1 MYMAY
6 YTIVKHIKQHKIQPA
21 QLTTDVFNYIFLG
34 VGKAAGISRK
44 TSLETKLLEQMH
56 DEFMYFYPLDSRHSG
71 RELIPNHLTFMI
83 FNHTAIFPEKL
94 WPRQIVANGHVMME
108 GAKMSKSFGNIIP
121 LREALTKFGADPVR
135 LSVLSTA
142 ELMQDADFSPTIAR
156 SMRDRL
162 MRLYRFASELV
173 KTRRKKVKEES
184 LTAIDRWMLSRLQ
197 EHVKKTTEA
206 MDRLA
211 VRKAIHGIL
220 YELDQDFQWYQRRAS
235 DGKGDR
241 KAATAYVF
249 GEVLDAQTRMLAPV
263 APHMCEELWE
273 MTGRKGFVSLA
284 SWPEPDGAKM
294 DIVAEE
300 NETLIMGVLKDTL
313 NIMKATGARPK
324 KICYYVAGPW
334 KWKIYLKAVEKSAS
348 GKVQQKDL
356 MKEMMADPALK
367 AKAEKVAKF
376 VSQIID
382 EVNYMSEEGKQ
393 RLLKTAIINEIQALS
408 EAEAFFRK
416 EINAEIRVY
425 DEEDAKRYDPKARAV
440 LAKPYR
446 PGIFIE

>member
-1 MYMAY
+1 
-6 YTIVKHIKQHKIQPA
+6 
-21 QLTTDVFNYIFLG
+21 
-34 VGKAAGISRK
+34 
-44 TSLETKLLEQMH
+44 
-56 DEFMYFYPLDSRHSG
+56 
-71 RELIPNHLTFMI
+71 
-83 FNHTAIFPEKL
+83 
-94 WPRQIVANGHVMME
+94 MME

-162 MRLYRFASELV
+162 ERLYRFASELV

-206 MDRLA
+206 MDKLA

-273 MTGRKGFVSLA
+273 MTGKKGFVSLA

>member
-1 MYMAY
+1 
-6 YTIVKHIKQHKIQPA
+6 
-21 QLTTDVFNYIFLG
+21 
-34 VGKAAGISRK
+34 
-44 TSLETKLLEQMH
+44 
-56 DEFMYFYPLDSRHSG
+56 
-71 RELIPNHLTFMI
+71 
-83 FNHTAIFPEKL
+83 
-94 WPRQIVANGHVMME
+94 
-108 GAKMSKSFGNIIP
+108 
-121 LREALTKFGADPVR
+121 
-135 LSVLSTA
+135 
-142 ELMQDADFSPTIAR
+142 
-156 SMRDRL
+156 
-162 MRLYRFASELV
+162 
-173 KTRRKKVKEES
+173 
-184 LTAIDRWMLSRLQ
+184 
-197 EHVKKTTEA
+197 
-206 MDRLA
+206 
-211 VRKAIHGIL
+211 
-220 YELDQDFQWYQRRAS
+220 
-235 DGKGDR
+235 
-241 KAATAYVF
+241 
-249 GEVLDAQTRMLAPV
+249 MLAPV

-273 MTGRKGFVSLA
+273 MTGKKGFVSLA

-334 KWKIYLKAVEKSAS
+334 KWKIYLKAVEKAAS